1 MINIYWSLNINY
13 YGISILLP
21 LIATTNKY
29 SSNSN
34 NKIIAITYIVYY
46 MPGI

>member
-1 MINIYWSLNINY
+1 MINIYWSLSTNY

-29 SSNSN
+29 SSN